1 MNETVLV
8 RYGSIP
14 EVARFDVAVTEPIQ
28 REEAV
33 VVRSHRGVE
42 VETLLEPVGGN
53 TNAAGSASLHS
64 DEKPVILRRATPQ
77 DHDRAEQLRSECQR
91 HFDEWRRRICD
102 WDLDLVNLERTLERT
117 KLILYVLNNR
127 GPDWRCSQRRPVWES
142 LKSNRSVT
150 TGSSVW
156 SLRRGMLHGRL
167 PGQWMSRLIPT
178 VDEFQDHQLA
188 RNATN

>member
-53 TNAAGSASLHS
+53 TNAAGSASPHS
-64 DEKPVILRRATPQ
+64 DKKPVDLRRTSPQ
-77 DHDRAEQLRSECQR
+77 DHDRAEQLRSVCQR
-91 HFDEWRRRICD
+91 QFDEW
-102 WDLDLVNLERTLERT
+102 
-117 KLILYVLNNR
+117 
-127 GPDWRCSQRRPVWES
+127 
-142 LKSNRSVT
+142 
-150 TGSSVW
+150 
-156 SLRRGMLHGRL
+156 
-167 PGQWMSRLIPT
+167 
-178 VDEFQDHQLA
+178 
-188 RNATN
+188 